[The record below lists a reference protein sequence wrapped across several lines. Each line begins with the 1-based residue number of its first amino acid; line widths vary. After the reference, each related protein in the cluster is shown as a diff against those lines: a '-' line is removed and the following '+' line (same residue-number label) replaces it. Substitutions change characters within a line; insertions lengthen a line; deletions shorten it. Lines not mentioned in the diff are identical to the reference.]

1 MLFVLLQEMAHV
13 AVTQMGL
20 PVLGKMEDAV
30 DTFAALRLIRVGS
43 DFSPRVLTDAAE
55 GWFMA
60 DRRDRK
66 TQDEVVYY
74 DEHGLNQQRAYQIL
88 CLMVGFNGE
97 NSRISPRRPSYRRSA
112 RIRAPGT
119 TATLRIRGTW
129 SPSRIGV
136 LRTSRSRRSM

>member
-13 AVTQMGL
+13 AITQMGL
-20 PVLGKMEDAV
+20 PVLGKMEDPV

-60 DRRDRK
+60 DRRDR
-66 TQDEVVYY
+66 Y